1 MMPARFAQTNL
12 GAVGF
17 HREITLLDGATV
29 EMPKIRRQSFQQEFP
44 LDLTRDFA
52 VAGLKVTGHNTIF
65 SGPSGAGKPQP
76 QRAAKREAHILSSR
90 AAWRARDLAVGQ
102 NFSSLC
108 EQSANERSL
117 AFARDD
123 NSRSSTEDRAVEN
136 PPAKIPSPCHRGLGR
151 RDEHLSRF

>member
-52 VAGLKVTGHNTIF
+52 VAGLKVAGHNPIF
-65 SGPSGAGKPQP
+65 SCRIPRSQATTLRIPCSG
-76 QRAAKREAHILSSR
+76 SR
-90 AAWRARDLAVGQ
+90 VGCDMRCSRCRCCR
-102 NFSSLC
+102 SSLD
-108 EQSANERSL
+108 QTTL
-117 AFARDD
+117 
-123 NSRSSTEDRAVEN
+123 
-136 PPAKIPSPCHRGLGR
+136 
-151 RDEHLSRF
+151 